1 VPHGRVR
8 VGRVEVIALCDAVVS
23 SSKPG
28 SASYPGADEA
38 IWREARE
45 RHPDVFAPDGRWR
58 FHVHPFV
65 VRSNG
70 RTFLVDTGLGPESAP
85 AFAWSGIAGRLSSE
99 LAGAGIDPAEVELVL
114 ITHVHDDHI
123 GGNVTDPGTP
133 AFVSARYVIHRNDW
147 ELMASATDEEDREI
161 FAAVLA
167 PLERAGVIELSE
179 GAFTVTDEL
188 RLEHAPGHTPG
199 HQVLSIDSSGERAL
213 ISGDLVNH
221 PAQLLQ
227 AGLASATDMD
237 PELANATRTSWLGRI
252 EREGGIV
259 APAHFAEPFGRVTRD
274 GDRRRWEPFVP
285 ESG

>member
-1 VPHGRVR
+1 VPHGRIR
-8 VGRVEVIALCDAVVS
+8 VGGVEVIALCDAIVS

-28 SASYPGADEA
+28 SGSFPGVDEA
-38 IWREARE
+38 IWSESRE

-58 FHVHPFV
+58 LHVHPSV

-85 AFAWSGIAGRLSSE
+85 AFAWSGTAGRLSLE
-99 LAGAGIDPAEVELVL
+99 LAGAGIDPAEAELVL

-123 GGNVTDPGTP
+123 GGTVLDPTTP
-133 AFVSARYVIHRNDW
+133 AFPSARYVIHRADW
-147 ELMASATDEEDREI
+147 QMMAGATDEEDRGI

-167 PLERAGVIELSE
+167 PLERAGVVELSE

-227 AGLASATDMD
+227 PGLAGTTDVDPELASATR
-237 PELANATRTSWLGRI
+237 ASWLERI
-252 EREGGIV
+252 EREGSIV
-259 APAHFAEPFGRVTRD
+259 APAHFAEPFGRFTRD
-274 GDRRRWEPFVP
+274 GDRHRWEPLVP
-285 ESG
+285 

>member
-1 VPHGRVR
+1 VTHGRVR
-8 VGRVEVIALCDAVVS
+8 VGRVEIIALCDAVVS
-23 SSKPG
+23 SSRPG

-45 RHPDVFAPDGRWR
+45 RHPQVFAPDGRWR

-65 VRSNG
+65 VRSKG

-85 AFAWSGIAGRLSSE
+85 AFAWSGTTGLLSSE
-99 LAGAGIDPAEVELVL
+99 LAGEGIDPAEVELVL

-133 AFVSARYVIHRNDW
+133 AFVSARYVIHRADW
-147 ELMASATDEEDREI
+147 ELMANATDEEDREI

-227 AGLASATDMD
+227 PGLASATDMD
-237 PELANATRTSWLGRI
+237 PELANATREAWLERI
-252 EREGGIV
+252 EREGRIV
-259 APAHFAEPFGRVTRD
+259 APAHFAEPFGAITSD
-274 GDRRRWEPFVP
+274 GVGRRWEPLVR
-285 ESG
+285 

>member
-1 VPHGRVR
+1 MPHGRVR
-8 VGRVEVIALCDAVVS
+8 VGGVEIIALCDSVVS
-23 SSKPG
+23 SSSPG
-28 SASYPGADEA
+28 SGSYPGADEP

-58 FHVHPFV
+58 FHVHPCV

-85 AFAWSGIAGRLSSE
+85 AFAWSGTAGRLSSE
-99 LAGAGIDPAEVELVL
+99 LAGAGIDTAEIELVL

-123 GGNVTDPGTP
+123 GGNVLDPTTP
-133 AFVSARYVIHRNDW
+133 AFPNARYVIHRADW
-147 ELMASATDEEDREI
+147 QMMAGANDEEDQEI

-167 PLERAGVIELSE
+167 PLERAGVVELSE

-199 HQVLSIDSSGERAL
+199 HQMVSIDSSGQRAL

-227 AGLASATDMD
+227 PGLASATDMD
-237 PELANATRTSWLGRI
+237 PELANATRAEWLERI
-252 EREGGIV
+252 ERQGGII
-259 APAHFAEPFGRVTRD
+259 APAHFAEPFGRVARD
-274 GDRRRWEPFVP
+274 GDRHRWEPLVP
-285 ESG
+285 